1 MRRQLAALLVVALVA
16 VAGCAGAGGPAADGS
31 DASSGEP
38 LHETPLDAESVGDAH
53 VDALADAG
61 TYTIESNATQESSAR
76 NGTVETGGVVRGDVA
91 SGAVFSRTDTAQRTV
106 ELYADGDGTAY
117 QRFVAGERTQYRDAT
132 GQAGNA
138 TQYARD
144 TVTSFVDLFDFSYAG
159 TEDVDGQSVH
169 VYEADGAASVN
180 TSSPAFAQLNQ
191 SNVDEASATMHVDG
205 DGVVRLAGY
214 DITVTVRDRTQSIE
228 TTQRFTELGSTEVA
242 EPDWLSEAAS
252 NAIAG

>member
-16 VAGCAGAGGPAADGS
+16 VAGCTGAGGPTAGGS

-38 LHETPLDAESVGDAH
+38 LHETPLDAESVGDGH

-61 TYTIESNATQESSAR
+61 TYTIESNATQESSVR

-106 ELYADGDGTAY
+106 ELYAGSDGATY
-117 QRFVAGERTQYRDAT
+117 QRFTTGDRTQYRNVT

-159 TEDVDGQSVH
+159 TEDVDGLTVH

-180 TSSPAFAQLNQ
+180 TSSPAFAQLNE

-214 DITVTVRDRTQSIE
+214 DITVTVQGATQSIE
-228 TTQRFTELGSTEVA
+228 TTQRFTDLGATEVA

-252 NAIAG
+252 NATAG